1 MKTQWIYGATMV
13 MALALNGPSLAGN
26 GGGKGAG
33 GAGFQMGGAG
43 SVGQQMSGQGRS
55 GQAMQQDRDRER
67 YQGAGDRETGK
78 AKTKRFGEASGEG
91 DLTRTRQQDRVRD
104 PATDN

>member
-43 SVGQQMSGQGRS
+43 SVGQQMS